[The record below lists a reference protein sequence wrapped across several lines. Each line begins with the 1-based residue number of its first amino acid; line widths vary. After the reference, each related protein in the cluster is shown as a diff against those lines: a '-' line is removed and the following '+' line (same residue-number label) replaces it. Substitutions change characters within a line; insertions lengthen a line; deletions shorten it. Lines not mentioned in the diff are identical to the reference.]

1 MQTTQ
6 PLKFVRKP
14 ANLDDVRA
22 EKGDSRP
29 ALVIETR
36 QITAAEYDAI
46 GRSLLAS
53 RPWLA
58 GKGGIEGGAA
68 RCVALEAPDRA
79 TMYINP
85 EGSDY
90 ARYVALAA

>member
-14 ANLDDVRA
+14 ANLDYVRA
-22 EKGDSRP
+22 EEGDSRP
-29 ALVIETR
+29 ALVMETR
-36 QITAAEYDAI
+36 QVTAAEYDAV
-46 GRSLLAS
+46 GRNLFAS
-53 RPWLA
+53 RAWLA
-58 GKGGIEGGAA
+58 GKGGMEGGAA
-68 RCVALEAPDRA
+68 RCVALEAPERA